1 MIVWKGRSIQL
12 NKGVGNMQSTFSMAK
27 AMSKL
32 FAKSKG
38 QSNRYGTGFDFYSI
52 IVKSFLDE
60 DILMILIEFT
70 YELDLFSYDSNL
82 FCADMLQSSLA
93 AARADNFYYPPEWS
107 PKKGGLNKFHGQ
119 HALRERA
126 RKFDQGLLIIRYALW
141 FCLEFSFLCTHISR
155 GSCRF
160 YWGKHAYRA
169 FQIWTFTMKSAC
181 CKHEIVIQTDPK
193 NCKYVIISGAQVGKN
208 EEFDIEDAET
218 FALPADEGKHTHL
231 EEDLPKKKEAEPVLV
246 RLQRVLD
253 ARHLDD
259 FSLIKTPR
267 ARMRSQKKRV
277 VEEEATSKKMGP
289 GIRMLPTTE
298 EDAASAAH
306 VKFSSKFDKN
316 R

>member
-1 MIVWKGRSIQL
+1 
-12 NKGVGNMQSTFSMAK
+12 MAK
-27 AMSKL
+27 AMWKL

-38 QSNRYGTGFDFYSI
+38 QSNRYGTVYNNVMSK
-52 IVKSFLDE
+52 VH
-60 DILMILIEFT
+60 
-70 YELDLFSYDSNL
+70 
-82 FCADMLQSSLA
+82 SSLA
-93 AARADNFYYPPEWS
+93 AARADNFYYPPEWP

-141 FCLEFSFLCTHISR
+141 F
-155 GSCRF
+155 GVRF
-160 YWGKHAYRA
+160 NAEKKQVGNYYSSK
-169 FQIWTFTMKSAC
+169 IWTFTMKSAC

-208 EEFDIEDAET
+208 EEFDIEDSET
-218 FALPADEGKHTHL
+218 FALPADEEASLLIHFTVFDHQ

-246 RLQRVLD
+246 RLQRVSD

-259 FSLIKTPR
+259 FSLIKTLR
-267 ARMRSQKKRV
+267 ARMRS
-277 VEEEATSKKMGP
+277 P

-306 VKFSSKFDKN
+306 SSMPNKKRLELEPERRKIRALFLAAGISKTPMTTK
-316 R
+316 RF